1 MNIVIKRGYS
11 SYSGLRWKSKSR
23 EREYLT
29 RLCRSLIDYGAP
41 AHHLEGDQAF
51 CPQERASEILMY
63 ISENLVFAAT
73 HLGVDLTTQLT
84 AESVLLSFSDDIAPT
99 LPLISGDWETI
110 HLADLRDTYQVFD
123 AVVDFRTTVNEA
135 ILDLA
140 EIAER
145 PNQYSD
151 RFLVFIYGIT
161 CACLGPL
168 VFGARLL
175 DLPVIFL
182 FGFILGLLKRMVT
195 KDSRHRDVLEIVA
208 IVLFS
213 FTARALGSLS
223 AGQFCFS
230 ALTQSPLVLLLPGYT
245 ISRSKN

>member
-1 MNIVIKRGYS
+1 MRVSKESTKSVAALIV
-11 SYSGLRWKSKSR
+11 
-23 EREYLT
+23 
-29 RLCRSLIDYGAP
+29 SLS
-41 AHHLEGDQAF
+41 L
-51 CPQERASEILMY
+51 
-63 ISENLVFAAT
+63 ENLLCAAT

-99 LPLISGDWETI
+99 LPLISGDWETV

-123 AVVDFRTTVNEA
+123 AVVDFRTSVNEA

-140 EIAER
+140 EISER
-145 PNQYSD
+145 ANQYSD

-161 CACLGPL
+161 CACIGPL
-168 VFGARLL
+168 VFGARIL

-182 FGFILGLLKRMVT
+182 FGFVLGLLKKLVT
-195 KDSRHRDVLEIVA
+195 KDSRHRDVLEILA

-230 ALTQSPLVLLLPGYT
+230 ALAQAPLVLLLPGYT
-245 ISRSKN
+245 ISRSKFPRFQRMLLRS